1 MKVRIFRQPTKDI
14 QPNGEFYI
22 DTLQYQNAYIHNS
35 ISTKGISGIPMQ
47 TTTYSDWLDVQIVE
61 ADSY

>member
-1 MKVRIFRQPTKDI
+1 MELRIFRQPTKDI

-22 DTLQYQNAYIHNS
+22 DTLQAGRICTSGVPPS
-35 ISTKGISGIPMQ
+35 IKEVLEWEDIE
-47 TTTYSDWLDVQIVE
+47 VVE